1 MVTLSE
7 SAQKAVQGFISQ
19 DTTLK
24 GKSLRIF
31 VQGGGCSGFQYGF
44 TFSDRE
50 EGDEVTNCDKFDVVV
65 DPMSLPY
72 LNGCQVD
79 WVDSLQG
86 SGFTVKNPNAKGS
99 CGCGHSFNV

>member
-1 MVTLSE
+1 MVSFSE
-7 SAQKAVQGFISQ
+7 NAQKAVKGFLNQ
-19 DTTLK
+19 DATLK
-24 GKSLRIF
+24 GKALRLF

-44 TFSDRE
+44 TFSAKE
-50 EGDEVTNCDKFDVVV
+50 ASDEVSNLGDFEVVI

-79 WVDSLQG
+79 WVESLQG

-99 CGCGHSFNV
+99 CGCGHSFSA

>member
-1 MVTLSE
+1 MVTFSE
-7 SAQKAVQGFISQ
+7 NAQKAVKGFINQ
-19 DTTLK
+19 DASLQ
-24 GKSLRIF
+24 GKALRLF

-44 TFSDRE
+44 TFSDKE
-50 EGDEVTNCDKFDVVV
+50 ANDEVTPVGDFEVVI

-79 WVDSLQG
+79 WVESLQG

-99 CGCGHSFNV
+99 CGCGHSFSA

>member
-1 MVTLSE
+1 MVSLSE
-7 SAQKAVQGFISQ
+7 NAQKAVKGFIDADAS
-19 DTTLK
+19 LK

-50 EGDEVTNCDKFDVVV
+50 EGDEVTKFGALDVIV

-72 LNGCQVD
+72 VNGCQID
-79 WVDSLQG
+79 WVESLQG

-99 CGCGHSFNV
+99 CGCGSSFNV

>member
-1 MVTLSE
+1 MINLTDG
-7 SAQKAVQGFISQ
+7 AQKAIKGFIEQ
-19 DTTLK
+19 DPALK
-24 GKSLRIF
+24 GKALRVF

-44 TFSDRE
+44 TFSDKE
-50 EGDEVTNCDKFDVVV
+50 EGDEVTTFKEFDVVI

-72 LNGCQVD
+72 VSGCNVD

-99 CGCGHSFNV
+99 CGCGSSFSV

>member
-1 MVTLSE
+1 MVTFTD
-7 SAQKAVQGFISQ
+7 SARKAVKGFLDQ

-24 GKSLRIF
+24 GKSLRMF

-44 TFSDRE
+44 TFSSPEKGDDVTKV
-50 EGDEVTNCDKFDVVV
+50 EGFDVVI

-72 LNGCQVD
+72 LDGCQVD

-86 SGFTVKNPNAKGS
+86 SGFTVRNPNSKGN
-99 CGCGHSFNV
+99 CGCGHSFSA